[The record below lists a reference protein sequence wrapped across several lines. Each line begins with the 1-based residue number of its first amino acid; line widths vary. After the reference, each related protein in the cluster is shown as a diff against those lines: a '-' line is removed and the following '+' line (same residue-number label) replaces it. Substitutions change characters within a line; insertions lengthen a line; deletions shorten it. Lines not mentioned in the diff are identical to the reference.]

1 MRRIFFHLI
10 VLMMVLINIPSEAA
24 SMFKKPL
31 TSEERNLLS
40 NPIEFNRKIG
50 KQEWKL
56 VDRTMSDIHLDG
68 LDIYGGEMR
77 NVDILLTKMDNMHF
91 KDFIFNKVRFHE
103 GRIKNTI
110 FENVTF
116 KDCEFI
122 LEELIGDKCV
132 RCKFIGTKITRSTGE
147 KTGYFQTEFSS
158 HVENES
164 SYNEMEFV
172 DVTYTDA
179 SFGDANHPLQYYDSN
194 FTNYALRNV
203 DGFVKYGSKRIR
215 KLSIVGGELG
225 VNFYGDMED
234 ITVEKTKKID
244 LSFGGGQKKIERISI
259 KNIDLVGNL
268 SFAKGN
274 DIQNIRIEN
283 IGRLFDLNLDGKIK
297 NLVIKNCQVIDLG
310 FEKAEIIE
318 GVIFERSPIKG
329 MAADDSLFK
338 GISFVDSDIY
348 DYLYLRRN
356 TFEGLTFKN
365 SVVRPGTEIVD
376 ENNQYKTATKF
387 HVEE

>member
-1 MRRIFFHLI
+1 MW
-10 VLMMVLINIPSEAA
+10 
-24 SMFKKPL
+24 KKPITDVERDLL
-31 TSEERNLLS
+31 TR
-40 NPIEFNRKIG
+40 PAEFNRQVGAHGWRLEGKIVNEI
-50 KQEWKL
+50 K
-56 VDRTMSDIHLDG
+56 IDG
-68 LDIYGGEMR
+68 LDVLGGEF
-77 NVDILLTKMDNMHF
+77 VDVDMLKTKIDNSHF
-91 KDFIFNKVRFHE
+91 RDFTFNKVRFHE

-365 SVVRPGTEIVD
+365 SVVRPGTELID
-376 ENNQYKTATKF
+376 ENIQYK
-387 HVEE
+387 